1 MDYRVSKQFVYLLST
16 TAFFLAF
23 TPVFAQTSAPSPAFE
38 AAERALLEAE
48 REQAA
53 QWASLPY
60 QRARDAYAQAQVL
73 QLKRKKTDAERA
85 AQTAEAQAALATAQT
100 RQRKLAE
107 QIERKISENN
117 ALRRNLLLGNGGNP
131 P

>member
-1 MDYRVSKQFVYLLST
+1 MDYRVSKRFVYLPAI
-16 TAFFLAF
+16 AFFLAVL
-23 TPVFAQTSAPSPAFE
+23 PLAAQTPASSPAFA

-53 QWASLPY
+53 QWASESY
-60 QRARDAYAQAQVL
+60 QMARDAYAQAQAL

-85 AQTAEAQAALATAQT
+85 ALTAEAQAALATAQA
-100 RQRKLAE
+100 RQRRLAE
-107 QIERKISENN
+107 QVERKVSENN
-117 ALRRNLLLGNGGNP
+117 ALRRDLLLGKDGTP

>member
-1 MDYRVSKQFVYLLST
+1 MDYRVSKRFVYLSAI
-16 TAFFLAF
+16 AFFLAI
-23 TPVFAQTSAPSPAFE
+23 TSVLAQTPASAPAFA

-53 QWASLPY
+53 QWASEPY
-60 QRARDAYAQAQVL
+60 QAARDAYAQAQAL
-73 QLKRKKTDAERA
+73 QLKRKKSDADRA
-85 AQTAEAQAALATAQT
+85 AQTAEAQAVLATTQA

-117 ALRRNLLLGNGGNP
+117 ALRRDLLLGKGGDRP
-131 P
+131 

>member
-1 MDYRVSKQFVYLLST
+1 MDYRVSKRFVYLSVI
-16 TAFFLAF
+16 AFFLAV
-23 TPVFAQTSAPSPAFE
+23 TPVVAQTPALTPAFA

-53 QWASLPY
+53 QWAAQPY
-60 QRARDAYAQAQVL
+60 QAARDAYAQAQTL
-73 QLKRKKTDAERA
+73 QLKRKKSDADRA
-85 AQTAEAQAALATAQT
+85 AQTAEAQAELATTQA

-117 ALRRNLLLGNGGNP
+117 ALRRDLLLGKDGDRP
-131 P
+131 

>member
-1 MDYRVSKQFVYLLST
+1 MDYRVSKRFVYLSAI
-16 TAFFLAF
+16 AFFLAIMPVHAQTPAV
-23 TPVFAQTSAPSPAFE
+23 TPVFA

-53 QWASLPY
+53 QWASETY
-60 QRARDAYAQAQVL
+60 QTARDAYAQALAL
-73 QLKRKKTDAERA
+73 QLKRKKSDADRA
-85 AQTAEAQAALATAQT
+85 AQSAEAQAALATVQA

-117 ALRRNLLLGNGGNP
+117 ALRRNLLLGKGDDP

>member
-1 MDYRVSKQFVYLLST
+1 MDYRVSKRFVYLSAI
-16 TAFFLAF
+16 AFFLAV
-23 TPVFAQTSAPSPAFE
+23 TPVVAQTPALTPAFA

-53 QWASLPY
+53 QWAAQPY
-60 QRARDAYAQAQVL
+60 QAARDAYAQAQAL
-73 QLKRKKTDAERA
+73 QLKRKKSEADRA
-85 AQTAEAQAALATAQT
+85 AQTAEAQAELAATQA

-117 ALRRNLLLGNGGNP
+117 ALRRDLLLGKDGNRP
-131 P
+131 